1 MSESKEK
8 PQATHKEPVEK
19 IEPVIEPVK
28 ESTPVAH
35 EEWVFTVHSNSGE
48 VVKVEKLDK
57 QTGNRVELSEEE
69 YAALAASI
77 APATEQSAG
86 YDAMALYASDPELYE
101 YAYYHGLADYEASL
115 LANYPTLAYSPEEV
129 AYYQGAADYAALYR

>member
-8 PQATHKEPVEK
+8 TQAPHKEPAEK
-19 IEPVIEPVK
+19 IEPVK
-28 ESTPVAH
+28 EATPDAH
-35 EEWVFTVHSNSGE
+35 EEWVFTLRSNSGE

-77 APATEQSAG
+77 TPAAEQSAA
-86 YDAMALYASDPELYE
+86 YDAMALYTSDPELYQF
-101 YAYYHGLADYEASL
+101 AYY
-115 LANYPTLAYSPEEV
+115 
-129 AYYQGAADYAALYR
+129 